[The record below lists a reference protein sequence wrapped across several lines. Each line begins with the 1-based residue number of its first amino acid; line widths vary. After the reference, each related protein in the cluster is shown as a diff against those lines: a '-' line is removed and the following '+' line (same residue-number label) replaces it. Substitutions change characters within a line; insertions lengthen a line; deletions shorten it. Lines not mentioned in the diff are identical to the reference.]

1 MATVCKFTAQVDL
14 CALLGRQI
22 KVDRLVLTNV
32 DLLVEKNRQG
42 QANWDFAPP
51 AAGAAAP
58 QTQQPA
64 EAGSS
69 FNSLPVISDVML
81 KNVKLAYRDAQ
92 SGAKNDLRSEEHTSD
107 LQSLMR
113 ISYAV
118 FCLTKNNNSIHN
130 NSTLQT
136 TITTPK

>member
-42 QANWDFAPP
+42 QANWEFAP
-51 AAGAAAP
+51 AVAGAAAP

-92 SGAKNDLRSEEHTSD
+92 SGAKNDLLLRQLSVKQAKGDTHEVKLSADVDGHEIAAGRT
-107 LQSLMR
+107 QNGK
-113 ISYAV
+113 A
-118 FCLTKNNNSIHN
+118 
-130 NSTLQT
+130 
-136 TITTPK
+136 